1 MRQPARN
8 KLVCNRNG
16 TGFYS
21 AELEPPATVDERRL
35 EVHCCCP
42 SVRLRGQRFTR
53 YISPLF
59 VVPTRQV
66 ACEPAG
72 TFPLGQLTVV
82 PSSVPTLFEQTQLVG
97 RHWLVRGLRPLRK

>member
-42 SVRLRGQRFTR
+42 SVRLRGQRITR

-82 PSSVPTLFEQTQLVG
+82 PIAHSIDEA
-97 RHWLVRGLRPLRK
+97 RLRKAQLIVTKPPP